1 MAMQAH
7 KLVYRDTFTIGDAY
21 RLVFTVEPHP
31 QDGDWWAVFH
41 ERAAAAGF
49 TSGVLELLDDGQAAT
64 LNLTVGLDD
73 AERAADTVAELV
85 TTADRDFRQNV
96 LPARQEAEARA
107 RAEAERIA
115 RRLEDRDQ
123 TLRLRSSR

>member
-1 MAMQAH
+1 M
-7 KLVYRDTFTIGDAY
+7 GDAY

-31 QDGDWWAVFH
+31 HDGDWWAVFH

-49 TSGVLELLDDGQAAT
+49 TSAMLELLDDGQAAT
-64 LNLTVGLDD
+64 LNVTVGLDD

-96 LPARQEAEARA
+96 LPAREEAEARA
-107 RAEAERIA
+107 RAEAERIR
-115 RRLEDRDQ
+115 RRLEDLDQ
-123 TLRLRSSR
+123 ALRIRYAP